1 MLCTDAGLATLYEG
15 GLTERSCC
23 TAGERGT
30 QYELLT
36 GVCMLAPAA
45 YESDAGDAKWL
56 ACENGAGAGGD
67 MMALVSD
74 MRGAAPVS
82 LPYKDDEAGLGVP
95 MRYFWLD

>member
-1 MLCTDAGLATLYEG
+1 MLCTEAGLATLYEG
-15 GLTERSCC
+15 GLTERNCC

-56 ACENGAGAGGD
+56 ACENGAGAVICAPGGD

-82 LPYKDDEAGLGVP
+82 LP
-95 MRYFWLD
+95 